1 MPIRDARL
9 LLRNRTEQF
18 ESGNATQ
25 PAGLI
30 PGCGEKV
37 APATGCAEFVPKR
50 AIQGSDNQSR
60 TGFAECISFT
70 CDVMSFISQYLAEMS
85 IRCPARND
93 TRKVLFESLCISLC
107 KRAHLLS

>member
-30 PGCGEKV
+30 PGCGEKSL
-37 APATGCAEFVPKR
+37 R
-50 AIQGSDNQSR
+50 RQGVQNLCLSERYKAVIINPR
-60 TGFAECISFT
+60 TRFAEYISFT

-93 TRKVLFESLCISLC
+93 TRKVLFESLCI
-107 KRAHLLS
+107 